1 MKKQILSLIL
11 ALAMVLSMSVCAF
24 AADENTITKKD
35 GTAEVP
41 LNGEIMDNKDIAL
54 ISVVVPT
61 SIDFQIGTEAM
72 AGVTDITVAKIG
84 ENDSNNLTVGTSGRK
99 FVQLVSGTGTVT
111 NNTQGNAI
119 KLEISKVADDASNPL
134 LSKVNLALA
143 PASTADAATAMA
155 SYKLTAGDSSIVLSN
170 SMATGDTLD
179 LKVFGQGA
187 EGTYSGTS
195 YPVNL
200 PDGTATVTVTLKVS
214 LADAT

>member
-24 AADENTITKKD
+24 AADENTITSKN
-35 GTAEVP
+35 GTADVP
-41 LNGEIMDNKDIAL
+41 LKGEILDNKDVAL

-61 SIDFQIGTEAM
+61 AIEFQIGTEQVGGTEYTAN
-72 AGVTDITVAKIG
+72 KIG
-84 ENDSNNLTVGTSGRK
+84 EGAAIGSQGVGRK

-111 NNTQGNAI
+111 NNTESKNI
-119 KLEISKVADDASNPL
+119 KLEVSNVTDDASNPL

-143 PASTADAATAMA
+143 PASITDAATAMA
-155 SYKLTAGDSSIVLSN
+155 TYKLTAGASNTVLAA
-170 SMATGDTLD
+170 SMSKGQTLD
-179 LKVFGQGA
+179 LKVFGTAG
-187 EGTYSGTS
+187 EGTSGGIN